1 MLSGGAERRLVRCGD
16 FFLLSLDAVSAALH
30 AELAEVAAG
39 QPPQAQPQ
47 LQPQPAPPPTA
58 SLSFWESGG
67 GPAFSLS
74 KT

>member
-1 MLSGGAERRLVRCGD
+1 MLSGGAERYLVRCGD
-16 FFLLSLDAVSAALH
+16 FFFRCCVGC
-30 AELAEVAAG
+30 VACG
-39 QPPQAQPQ
+39 DCGGCVQPQ
-47 LQPQPAPPPTA
+47 PVQAQPQPAPPPAA